1 MKERRFILDII
12 SDMKDQLHIST
23 REVNSMLKSG
33 NEEWKK
39 YVPDSVSKIIK
50 NRGIDKDNLA

>member
-1 MKERRFILDII
+1 
-12 SDMKDQLHIST
+12 MKDQLHIST